1 MEEKNRPLARNI
13 APEKLELLIAIVY
26 SDKVRYYTNLIQASE
41 ANLYLSMPASGTS
54 ERAIMN
60 YLGLN
65 QSNRAAIFSVVRQ
78 DKEKDLLETLDDSF
92 THLKGGGGIAITL
105 PLSSIIGTLVYGF
118 LSNDKRTVKEEA

>member
-118 LSNDKRTVKEEA
+118 LSNDKRTIQS

>member
-105 PLSSIIGTLVYGF
+105 PLSSIIGTLVFGF
-118 LSNDKRTVKEEA
+118 LSNDKRTIQS

>member
-1 MEEKNRPLARNI
+1 MEEKNRQLAKNI

-105 PLSSIIGTLVYGF
+105 PLSSIIGTLVFGF
-118 LSNDKRTVKEEA
+118 LSNDKRTIQS

>member
-1 MEEKNRPLARNI
+1 MEEMNRQLAKNI

-78 DKEKDLLETLDDSF
+78 DKEIDLLETLDDSF

-105 PLSSIIGTLVYGF
+105 PLSSIIGTLVFGF
-118 LSNDKRTVKEEA
+118 LSNDKRTIQS